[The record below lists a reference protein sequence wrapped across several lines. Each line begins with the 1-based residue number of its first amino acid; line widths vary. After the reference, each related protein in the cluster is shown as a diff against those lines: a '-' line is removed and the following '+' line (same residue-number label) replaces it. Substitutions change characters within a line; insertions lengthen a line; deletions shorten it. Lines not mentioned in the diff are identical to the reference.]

1 MNEYLLILILIF
13 FILLYFSNSFLKQT
27 YTNPEIEITPYT
39 NNIKNRILFVLWTG
53 GTLSNNRIRCI
64 KGIKEKTKCN
74 VIIIDKSNINN
85 YILKDYPLHKG
96 YKYLSAI
103 HKADYLRCYLM
114 HHYGGGYTDIK
125 EAKNSWLESYEKIE
139 KNENIWALGL
149 KGPNGGIAFPDEY
162 NKNQRNDLDKFH
174 DRLIAIQY
182 IIYKPRTKLTHDW
195 YNLLNKRMDFYYEK
209 LKENPA
215 KYPRESA
222 SGTPKP
228 VWEGGKLNTKYPISW
243 NRILGQINYPLQEKY
258 IQHIK
263 SGLPEPKYNNYI

>member
-1 MNEYLLILILIF
+1 M
-13 FILLYFSNSFLKQT
+13 
-27 YTNPEIEITPYT
+27 
-39 NNIKNRILFVLWTG
+39 
-53 GTLSNNRIRCI
+53 
-64 KGIKEKTKCN
+64 
-74 VIIIDKSNINN
+74 
-85 YILKDYPLHKG
+85 KDYPLHKG

-125 EAKNSWLESYEKIE
+125 EATNSWLESYEKIE

-149 KGPNGGIAFPDEY
+149 KGPNGGIAYPEEY
-162 NKNQRNDLDKFH
+162 NEKQRKDLDKFH
-174 DRLIAIQY
+174 DKLISVGY
-182 IIYKPRTKLTHDW
+182 KIYKPRTKLTHDW

-209 LKENPA
+209 IKENPA
-215 KYPRESA
+215 KYPRESRD
-222 SGTPKP
+222 GTPKP
-228 VWEGGKLNTKYPISW
+228 EWEGGKLNTKYPISW